1 MLIANTAEQ
10 LFERF
15 ENLMP
20 FRVQDILLVSSL
32 YDSFIL
38 REDGRLNELMIGESL
53 ELNLQHIPGITHVSS
68 GAEALE
74 LAKRQPRFN
83 LIVTNLELGDMDAAQ
98 LAREVK
104 ATGLD
109 VPVVVLAYDYREIKN
124 FRARNPVTDI
134 DRIFLWQGN
143 IRILI
148 SIVKYVEDKRNV
160 LHDTQVMGVPVMLV
174 VEDNIRYYS
183 SFLPVIYT
191 ELITQSRRLISEGL
205 NVAHKLVRLRAR
217 PKILLCSN
225 YEEAES
231 LVMQYREYL
240 FGVISD
246 VEFPRNGQLSP
257 ESGFSLADK
266 VRSIVPDAPIVLQ
279 SSRTAFQ
286 PRALEE
292 GCSFLRK
299 RSPTLLNDLR
309 RFLIEQLGFGDF
321 VFRMPDG
328 REVARARDL
337 NELEK
342 LLHEVP
348 DESIAYHSAR
358 NHFSHW
364 LRARTEFTVAQKLR
378 PRKVSDFPSIEAL
391 RRDLIDSI
399 TEYRHEQS
407 QVLVGDFNAASF
419 TPTDAFF
426 LRIGSGSLGGKARGL
441 AFVRH
446 LLHNHRLARRFP
458 GIRIAVPPS
467 FVLATGIFDRFLAE
481 NQLHDFA
488 IQCDNDDEIAE
499 RFLDAQF
506 PSDIRDNLLAFLNTV
521 HYPIAVRSSSL
532 LEDSQYQ
539 PFTGVYETYMLA
551 NQHPDLSVRLDELL
565 EAIKR
570 VYSSTFSQH
579 AKRYV
584 RATPYR
590 LEEEKMAVIIQQ
602 VVGSAH
608 GQRFYPDFSGVVRTR
623 NFYPVP
629 PITVED
635 GIATVALGLGRTV
648 VDGGKCLSFCP
659 RYPQHLIQFSS
670 VEDILNNSQN
680 EFWALEL
687 NHHSD
692 LRGVGASPTVQAGV
706 SHAAMHTP
714 ETSSALLRES
724 SPARECGEDA
734 APFSTSRANA
744 RRQMAAHQ
752 EAVDHTPHLHEVSF
766 PISAAESD
774 GTLHNVASTYS
785 ADNHAVYDGMSR
797 PGARIVSFAPILK
810 YGVFPLPALLDQ
822 LMRIAEEALRRPV
835 EVEFAVRMPRYAGDP
850 ADFGFLQMRP
860 LVLSR
865 EGEELRMEE
874 VDRSHLVCQSS
885 KVLGHGRI
893 ADLRDAIV
901 VDLHRFERARSQEV
915 AESVA
920 QLNARLTDSG
930 TPYLLIGV
938 GRWGSNDPWL
948 GIPVEWDQISGAR
961 VIVEAGFRDFR
972 VTPSQGSH
980 FFQNLTAFQVG
991 YFTVNPDAGEGFVDW
1006 DWLASSVAVEED
1018 SCVRHLHFDHPLVV
1032 VMNGK
1037 TSQGMIF
1044 KPDA

>member
-1 MLIANTAEQ
+1 MLNAPILDAEQ

-98 LAREVK
+98 LACEVK
-104 ATGLD
+104 AAGLD

-124 FRARNPVTDI
+124 FRARQPVTDI

-143 IRILI
+143 VRILI

-160 LHDTQVMGVPVMLV
+160 LHDTQVMGVPVLLV

-225 YEEAES
+225 YEEAEA
-231 LVMQYREYL
+231 LVSQYREYL

-257 ESGFSLADK
+257 ESGFSLADQ

-328 REVARARDL
+328 SEVARARDL

-348 DESIAYHSAR
+348 DASIAYHSAR

-378 PRKVSDFPSIEAL
+378 PRKVSDFPTPEAL

-399 TEYRHEQS
+399 AEYRHEQS
-407 QVLVGDFNAASF
+407 QVLVGDFNPANF
-419 TPTDAFF
+419 KPTDAFF
-426 LRIGSGSLGGKARGL
+426 LRIGGGSLGGKARGL

-446 LLHNHRLARRFP
+446 LLHNHRLAKRFP
-458 GIRIAVPPS
+458 AIRIAVPPS

-481 NQLHDFA
+481 NHLHDFA
-488 IQCDNDDEIAE
+488 IQCDNDEEIVQ
-499 RFLDAQF
+499 RFLAATF
-506 PSDIRDNLLAFLNTV
+506 PSDIRDNLLAFLNAV
-521 HYPIAVRSSSL
+521 HYPLAVRSSSL

-570 VYSSTFSQH
+570 VYASTFSQH

-608 GQRFYPDFSGVVRTR
+608 GQRFYPDFSGVVRSR
-623 NFYPVP
+623 NFYPVA

-648 VDGGKCLSFCP
+648 VDGGKCLTFCP

-670 VEDILNNSQN
+670 VEDILNNSQT

-687 NHHSD
+687 NHD
-692 LRGVGASPTVQAGV
+692 LS
-706 SHAAMHTP
+706 
-714 ETSSALLRES
+714 TSSSGAPHLPHSADVGSEVERPS
-724 SPARECGEDA
+724 SSA
-734 APFSTSRANA
+734 ASRTSDRI
-744 RRQMAAHQ
+744 
-752 EAVDHTPHLHEVSF
+752 PHLHEVPF

-774 GTLHNVASTYS
+774 GTLRNVASTYS

-810 YGVFPLPALLDQ
+810 YGVFPLPALLEH
-822 LMRIAEEALRRPV
+822 LMHIAEDALRRPV
-835 EVEFAVRMPRYAGDP
+835 EVEFAVRMPCRAGDP
-850 ADFGFLQMRP
+850 AEFGFLQMRP

-865 EGEELRMEE
+865 EGEELKMEE

-885 KVLGHGRI
+885 KVLGHGRVS
-893 ADLRDAIV
+893 DLRDAIV
-901 VDLHRFERARSQEV
+901 VDLHRFERARSHEV

-920 QLNARLTDSG
+920 QLNAKLTDSG

-1006 DWLASSVAVEED
+1006 DWLASSAAVEED
-1018 SCVRHLHFDHPLVV
+1018 TCVRHLRFNHPLVV

-1044 KPDA
+1044 KPGA